1 MAPSDASSNRWSLPD
16 TYVAVPISADQIAAV
31 LRVCAVVK
39 RQPDP
44 VGGQLVVLRHTMD
57 ARALLG
63 CLCDAAG
70 RIHQWLEIQVQ
81 CLDGLAGSPA
91 VCREAISN
99 ASLDE
104 RWARHFAALLE
115 NEQHNTIATGWE
127 TRHPLPVFLDVPAG
141 RPLHP
146 IDEKTG
152 RNWTLCTDEAAL
164 QAAKLPGYGASLH
177 RYLCVAESPGVFVPV
192 TADTPENASTAPLD
206 KAIPAVAKL
215 VPLNPAGGLMIV
227 REFQPLSYDSF
238 VSVLTGGTWDGIT
251 HGKTLLEFR
260 LGPSPSEAWSP
271 LDAHGRLFLEPHGRA
286 GKMAEVFH
294 LKLLLLGQA
303 FAAVRTLARHQQRP
317 LLNITHESFQVT
329 LPEPSPLPFLWSA
342 RVRLCDPG
350 DAVMLPVKGSDAR
363 YYARAGAAKGSVY
376 HPAYVGA
383 ASGGYG
389 SVRIREVTPGNNGVL
404 LEGTLAAEQERISA
418 TRSDIL
424 WLRLPVQNER
434 VDLFAHVEPNV
445 ALGPRE
451 LRFRTV
457 PLRLPAAAESALRAT
472 AGAPIHNVMFE
483 ILPVLCTPCDLYALA
498 VLAVR
503 TLLVNKRTTLPKAA
517 DEIIS
522 LAREVAGSHDKAM
535 PLGARIKA
543 IFAKTNHWNDSL
555 GPQRLIDDDLAP
567 DAAFAC
573 IPEPLWFDALAA
585 IIRMLPGLGPDSVC
599 RDYGDALPGGL
610 HKVFDRSIADLSDLV
625 LRSRSL
631 IVADWHI
638 NLEINSIIS
647 EFAAKK

>member
-1 MAPSDASSNRWSLPD
+1 MTSPERFHLPEG
-16 TYVAVPISADQIAAV
+16 YVAVPISAGQSEAV
-31 LRVCAVVK
+31 LRICAAVK
-39 RQPDP
+39 RQADP
-44 VGGQLVVLRHTMD
+44 VGGQLVILRHTMD
-57 ARALLG
+57 ARVLLG

-70 RIHQWLEIQVQ
+70 RIHQWLEIWVQ

-115 NEQHNTIATGWE
+115 NDQHNTIATGWE
-127 TRHPLPVFLDVPAG
+127 TSHPLPVFLDFAAG
-141 RPLHP
+141 RPIHP
-146 IDEKTG
+146 ADEKTG
-152 RNWTLCTDEAAL
+152 RNWILCTDEAAL
-164 QAAKLPGYGASLH
+164 QAASLPGYGASLH
-177 RYLCVAESPGVFVPV
+177 RYLHLADAPGVFVPV
-192 TADTPENASTAPLD
+192 TAGAPENANTAPLA
-206 KAIPAVAKL
+206 KAIPAASKL
-215 VPLNPAGGLMIV
+215 VPLNPAAGLMIV
-227 REFQPLSYDSF
+227 REFQPVSYENFACVLS
-238 VSVLTGGTWDGIT
+238 GGTWDGIT
-251 HGKTLLEFR
+251 HGKTLIEFR
-260 LGPSPSEAWSP
+260 LAPSPGDTWSP
-271 LDAHGRLFLEPHGRA
+271 LDAQGKLFLEPHGRA

-294 LKLLLLGQA
+294 LKLLLLAQA
-303 FAAVRTLARHQQRP
+303 IGAVHTLVSHQQRP

-363 YYARAGAAKGSVY
+363 YYARAGGAKGSVY
-376 HPAYVGA
+376 HPAYVSA

-389 SVRIREVTPGNNGVL
+389 SVRIREVTSDNSGVI

-457 PLRLPAAAESALRAT
+457 PLRLPAAAESALRAA
-472 AGAPIHNVMFE
+472 AGAPIHNVLFE

-503 TLLVNKRTTLPKAA
+503 TLLVNKHTTLPKAA
-517 DEIIS
+517 DDVIS
-522 LAREVAGSHDKAM
+522 LAREVAGEHDKAV
-535 PLGARIKA
+535 PLGTRIKA
-543 IFAKTNHWNDSL
+543 IFAKTEHWNDSL

-573 IPEPLWFDALAA
+573 IPETLWFDALAA
-585 IIRMLPGLGPDSVC
+585 IVRMLPGLGPDSVC

-631 IVADWHI
+631 IVADWHL

-647 EFAAKK
+647 EYATRK